1 MSEPLAF
8 RVRQLDETT
17 STNDEVKRALEAGE
31 PEGLAVRALRQTGGY
46 GRQGR
51 AWASP
56 EGGLYLSLLLRPRVE
71 AVVLPTLSLVAGL
84 AVRRAAAELLPP
96 DAGETV
102 LVKWPNDLVVST
114 ACRPPE
120 PTDAAAARGTRSRGD
135 AGGSR
140 TEARFASTIP
150 TISGTTAA
158 LADSLRQPAGNQP
171 AGNQPAG
178 AASFRKLCGISLEA
192 HAGGV
197 CVGIGVNV
205 EPPNRAD
212 AAVVGGKNIPVYLP
226 ELGFEGCV
234 DDVAD
239 AVLRAFAPLYRAWLS
254 EGFAP
259 LVDEYAAHASLT
271 GRSVRMVNRSGEPVA
286 QGTVAS
292 VDEFGRLVLRASD
305 GSLVP
310 VASGEA
316 HLV

>member
-1 MSEPLAF
+1 MLEF

-31 PEGLAVRALRQTGGY
+31 PEGLAVLALRQTGGY

-56 EGGLYLSLLLRPRVE
+56 EGGLYLSLLLRPQVD
-71 AVVLPTLSLVAGL
+71 AAVLPTLSLVTGL

-96 DAGETV
+96 DAGGTV
-102 LVKWPNDLVVST
+102 LVKWPNDLVVPA
-114 ACRPPE
+114 ACRP
-120 PTDAAAARGTRSRGD
+120 
-135 AGGSR
+135 AG
-140 TEARFASTIP
+140 I
-150 TISGTTAA
+150 
-158 LADSLRQPAGNQP
+158 QPASGIEY
-171 AGNQPAG
+171 
-178 AASFRKLCGISLEA
+178 RKLCGISLEA

-205 EPPNRAD
+205 EPPDRAD
-212 AAVVGGKNIPVYLP
+212 VAKVGGKNVPVYLP

-234 DDVAD
+234 DDVAA
-239 AVLRAFAPLYRAWLS
+239 AVLRAYAPLYRTWLS

>member
-8 RVRQLDETT
+8 RVRVLDETT

-31 PEGLAVRALRQTGGY
+31 PEGLAVRALQQTGGY

-56 EGGLYLSLLLRPRVE
+56 EGGLYMSLLLRPRVD
-71 AVVLPTLSLVAGL
+71 AAVLPTLSLVTGL
-84 AVRRAAAELLPP
+84 AVRRAAAVLLPV
-96 DAGETV
+96 DTGETV
-102 LVKWPNDLVVST
+102 LVKWPNDLVVP
-114 ACRPPE
+114 AVCRPPE
-120 PTDAAAARGTRSRGD
+120 PADAAAA
-135 AGGSR
+135 
-140 TEARFASTIP
+140 
-150 TISGTTAA
+150 
-158 LADSLRQPAGNQP
+158 QPAG
-171 AGNQPAG
+171 G
-178 AASFRKLCGISLEA
+178 AAFRKLCGISLEA

-205 EPPNRAD
+205 VPPAASDD
-212 AAVVGGKNIPVYLP
+212 ARVGGKNVPVYLS
-226 ELGFEGCV
+226 ELGFQGGI

-239 AVLRAFAPLYRAWLS
+239 AVLQAYAPLYRAWLS

-259 LVDEYAAHASLT
+259 LVEEYAAHASLT

-286 QGTVAS
+286 QGVVAS
-292 VDEFGRLVLRASD
+292 VDEFGRLVLCALD
-305 GSLVP
+305 GVLVP